1 MRCRWTT
8 SSIRRRWTCWPRL
21 RTPLQSE
28 QHLTLALEAGHPASE
43 KPVGMGIVESVL
55 SKQIDD
61 REPTLTRH
69 GYAGKGLAELLDSK
83 LGEVMAMFRQTL
95 GAELS
100 RELKEQRLAGGLPDQ
115 MNPRTEQGRP
125 MSALQGKV
133 VAITGA
139 SGGMAARRKAP
150 ATRKKRTT
158 PDPFSLVAVEL
169 RAWFEA
175 EPW

>member
-1 MRCRWTT
+1 VQVDD
-8 SSIRRRWTCWPRL
+8 ILDPAAVDLLAARL
-21 RTPLQSE
+21 RTPSQSE
-28 QHLTLALEAGHPASE
+28 QHLTLATGHQASE
-43 KPVGMGIVESVL
+43 KPVGKGIVDSVL

-69 GYAGKGLAELLDSK
+69 GYTGKGLAELLDTK

-95 GAELS
+95 GAERS
-100 RELKEQRLAGGLPDQ
+100 RELKEQRLAGGLPDR

-139 SGGMAARRKAP
+139 SGGIGCSAEGASDEEKAHHPGSVLARGRRAP
-150 ATRKKRTT
+150 R
-158 PDPFSLVAVEL
+158 PV
-169 RAWFEA
+169 
-175 EPW
+175 